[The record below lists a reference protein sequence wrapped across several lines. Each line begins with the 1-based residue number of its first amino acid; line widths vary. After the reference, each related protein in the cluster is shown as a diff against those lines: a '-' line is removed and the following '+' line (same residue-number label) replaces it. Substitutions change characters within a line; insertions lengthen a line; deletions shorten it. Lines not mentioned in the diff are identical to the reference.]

1 MKSLSI
7 IIATP
12 LVPPQIGGGAFYVDV
27 FAREW
32 RRLGHTVHVVS
43 FGSLLRFPTG
53 LRHFLYILKLLPK
66 VFKADVVYILD
77 TFSVALPAVFLCHIL
92 KKKVIVRVG
101 GDFLWETYVNR
112 TREKVLLSEFYPR
125 RKVSDLQKSTFVSPS
140 REVEKDLITLPTEER
155 QFTFKENAIFDLT
168 NFIFQYAS
176 KIVFSTHWQKDICT
190 DAYNLDV
197 SKVHVV
203 ENVFSL
209 GTKRNIVPKNR
220 IILSPSRNIFLKN
233 KVGLSRA
240 FALIKD
246 RFFDAEL
253 DTDTSSREELL
264 RRISDAYMV
273 VVPSLSEVSPNSVL
287 DALSLGVPVVATEDC
302 GLRERLG
309 DLVVWVDPKKPEDI
323 ARGIEILMDAKTYS
337 EYMTRISKFSY
348 IQSEDVCARL
358 FLNLL

>member
-1 MKSLSI
+1 MKPLI
-7 IIATP
+7 ITIATP
-12 LVPPQIGGGAFYVDV
+12 LVPPQVGGGAFYVDV

-32 RRLGHTVHVVS
+32 RKAGHTVEVVS

-53 LRHFLYILKLLPK
+53 LRHILYLLKLLPRVLK
-66 VFKADVVYILD
+66 SDAVYVLD

-112 TREKVLLSEFYPR
+112 TREKVLLSEFY
-125 RKVSDLQKSTFVSPS
+125 
-140 REVEKDLITLPTEER
+140 TEER
-155 QFTFKENAIFDLT
+155 QFTFKENTIFDLT
-168 NFIFQYAS
+168 NFIFQYAT
-176 KIVFSTHWQKDICT
+176 KVVFSTEWQKDICT
-190 DAYNLDV
+190 AAFQIDM

-203 ENVFSL
+203 ENVFAS

-233 KVGLSRA
+233 KVGLMQA

-253 DTDTSSREELL
+253 DTETSSREELL
-264 RRISDAYMV
+264 KRISEAYMV
-273 VVPSLSEVSPNSVL
+273 VVPSLSEVSPNTVL
-287 DALSLGVPVVATEDC
+287 DALSLGVPAVVTSDC
-302 GLRERLG
+302 GMKERLG
-309 DLVVWVDPKKPEDI
+309 DLVVWVDPKSPEDI

-337 EYMTRISKFSY
+337 EYMARISKFSY
-348 IQSEDVCARL
+348 VQSEEVCARS
-358 FLNLL
+358 FLNLI